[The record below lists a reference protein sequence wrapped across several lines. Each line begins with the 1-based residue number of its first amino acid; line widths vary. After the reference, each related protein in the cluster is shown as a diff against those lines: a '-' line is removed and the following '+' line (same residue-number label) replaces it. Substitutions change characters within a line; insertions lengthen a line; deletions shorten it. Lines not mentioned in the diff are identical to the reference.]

1 MAAPLLEDSPL
12 CKPVP
17 TRIDLDT
24 YEDLLL
30 VVKYR
35 GTTQAQIIRKAI
47 RLYLEQ
53 ELVSLDFAQKAFK
66 PCHSNISPSSAKS
79 LHE

>member
-1 MAAPLLEDSPL
+1 MAAPLLEDNPL

-53 ELVSLDFAQKAFK
+53 ELVFSRS
-66 PCHSNISPSSAKS
+66 H
-79 LHE
+79 